1 MWFIVESKLKELEC
15 PIQLTDGSLFCALF
29 IVLQGGVFEQLNEF
43 VDLELHSLIKSVPEI
58 LLSQYMAESY
68 ENFTENLES
77 EQINLPSDSLT
88 LEEI

>member
-1 MWFIVESKLKELEC
+1 M
-15 PIQLTDGSLFCALF
+15 
-29 IVLQGGVFEQLNEF
+29 LQGGVFEQLNEF

-58 LLSQYMAESY
+58 LLSQYMADSY
-68 ENFTENLES
+68 DNFIENLES